1 MVAYMRNVKLIAL
14 FVCLLGTA
22 ACPRNDPADPD
33 GGGGMACKGDGD
45 CAAGTL
51 KACDLTAQPAVC
63 VQCIPGGNVS
73 ACTGTTPICDT
84 AKTCRGCTLDS
95 ECASGL
101 CAPDGAC
108 AAAGD
113 IAYVG
118 GAGAGGTTCTQ
129 AAPCAKLVDALA
141 LNKGYIRVT
150 GTTTHD
156 ADTVIDNKNVT
167 IVGGA
172 NAKITRTGGGPNGN
186 VLRIAGTS
194 KVTLKGL
201 EISGGDGDGVQ
212 VDGGE
217 LKVLASKLQGN
228 KGIGLNVAAG
238 NVSVSGSMFNNNDGG
253 GLLVADNLKLE
264 LTNSFI
270 VKNAKNTGLR
280 ILKPGAGTKIEYNT
294 IVDNID
300 EGTGITDTGGVLCDD
315 ATFTFRN
322 NIIFR
327 NTGGV
332 AANPQTVGACKFDGS
347 FVAVGTGPTDDTLKF
362 KSAMD
367 YHLTATSPGSVR
379 DVSGTVCTGL
389 VDYDGD
395 ARPQGTA
402 CDLGADEYKLP

>member
-129 AAPCAKLVDALA
+129 AAPCAKLVDALT
-141 LNKGYIRVT
+141 LTKPYIQVV
-150 GTTTHD
+150 GTTTND
-156 ADTVIDNKNVT
+156 FDTVIDNRNVT

-172 NAKITRTGGGPNGN
+172 NAKITRTGGGAGGN
-186 VLRIAGTS
+186 VIRVAGTS
-194 KVTLKGL
+194 KVVLRGL
-201 EISGGDGDGVQ
+201 EIFSGDGDGIQVDDGDLTVSQCKVNKHKAIGINVLGGMVVINRSVISENAAGGVQ
-212 VDGGE
+212 V
-217 LKVLASKLQGN
+217 S
-228 KGIGLNVAAG
+228 
-238 NVSVSGSMFNNNDGG
+238 
-253 GLLVADNLKLE
+253 
-264 LTNSFI
+264 
-270 VKNAKNTGLR
+270 
-280 ILKPGAGTKIEYNT
+280 GAGTKFT
-294 IVDNID
+294 I
-300 EGTGITDTGGVLCDD
+300 T
-315 ATFTFRN
+315 
-322 NIIFR
+322 
-327 NTGGV
+327 
-332 AANPQTVGACKFDGS
+332 
-347 FVAVGTGPTDDTLKF
+347 TL
-362 KSAMD
+362 
-367 YHLTATSPGSVR
+367 P
-379 DVSGTVCTGL
+379 SGMKT
-389 VDYDGD
+389 
-395 ARPQGTA
+395 
-402 CDLGADEYKLP
+402 